1 MITSQRHLFNIPDE
15 VAYLNTAYMS
25 PLLNSVV
32 DAMENGVK
40 LKSCPWKIKIEDFY
54 HNTDKAR
61 ELFSKIVNTKSE
73 NIAIISSASYG
84 IQTAANNLDVKKDQ
98 NIILLKDQFPSNVY
112 PWIRLSEKSG
122 CKIKFVEL
130 LGDVNPTETILNFIN
145 EDSAVLSVP
154 NVLWTNG
161 LLIDLKIL
169 KKKCDEV
176 GCALVLDLTQSAGAV
191 DIDFSKLKP
200 DFAVVANYKWMLG
213 PYSTAFLYV
222 SEKRFNGKP
231 LEEGWITRSK
241 SENFSNLVS
250 YTNKYKY
257 GAIRFD
263 MGERS
268 NFALLPGVIKAMEQ
282 ILEWGV
288 KNIEST
294 LSNQNKTLRDK
305 LRKIGMQINNDNIM
319 GPHFISAILPH
330 KKNVNFLK
338 QLNEKNI
345 FLSERGGS
353 LRITPHLWNNN
364 NDFDRLIFELKK
376 IL

>member
-1 MITSQRHLFNIPDE
+1 M
-15 VAYLNTAYMS
+15 
-25 PLLNSVV
+25 
-32 DAMENGVK
+32 
-40 LKSCPWKIKIEDFY
+40 
-54 HNTDKAR
+54 
-61 ELFSKIVNTKSE
+61 
-73 NIAIISSASYG
+73 
-84 IQTAANNLDVKKDQ
+84 
-98 NIILLKDQFPSNVY
+98 
-112 PWIRLSEKSG
+112 
-122 CKIKFVEL
+122 
-130 LGDVNPTETILNFIN
+130 
-145 EDSAVLSVP
+145 
-154 NVLWTNG
+154 
-161 LLIDLKIL
+161 
-169 KKKCDEV
+169 
-176 GCALVLDLTQSAGAV
+176 VLDLTQSAGAV

-305 LRKIGMQINNDNIM
+305 LRKIGMQIINDNIM